1 MASPL
6 PAYVTAELTG
16 HQGPAR
22 AVRFNTSGSYCLTC
36 GSDKTVKL
44 WNPHRG
50 MIIKTYMGHGRE
62 VLDAAAARDN
72 GRIVSSGADKLVIL
86 TDVSTGNVIR
96 KYRGHLERVNCVK
109 FNEEATLIISG
120 SYDATV
126 RLWDCRSRQYEPVQ
140 IMDDAKDSVT
150 SAQVTDHEILTGS
163 VDSYVRNYDIR
174 MGKLYQDCVGR
185 EPSFCIQP
193 TEGCGIL
200 LYMYTC
206 LSVCGL

>member
-1 MASPL
+1 
-6 PAYVTAELTG
+6 
-16 HQGPAR
+16 
-22 AVRFNTSGSYCLTC
+22 
-36 GSDKTVKL
+36 
-44 WNPHRG
+44 